1 MSSAASSATDI
12 PTVCILGASYGGHR
26 AVQVLVNSLPHG
38 WRIVVIE
45 RNTHCN
51 HLYVFPRIAVIPGH
65 EHKAFIPY
73 TNIFK
78 TSPTLTTPQTPL
90 ADPSSHVLIHG
101 HVTAVHPHSVR
112 YISLDQG
119 ASLEERQVRFN
130 YLIYALGSHLPAPI
144 NIWSEEPLKNIPKLR
159 KKYSLGPPT
168 PTGSHAPT
176 TASTPST
183 PSTIASRSP
192 TNSLFSFAPTISS
205 DSSTNATST
214 PAQHAPHNRE
224 HHHHIP
230 ASIRALG
237 GLTIPSTPSPFNHVH
252 DQRHY
257 TRVKDEK
264 FDEEL
269 ERRLKKLAVRPGR
282 NSPSSS
288 FSSSSDL
295 DYEEA
300 KSEKEDDGQP
310 YVLNAAS
317 ILQHGTK
324 PEGLLWLRSAQE
336 RVKNSESVLVI
347 GGGALGVQ
355 FATDI
360 KGFYGEGKEVTLV
373 HSGDRLL
380 PRFDKWMHEQIIV
393 QLERLGVKVLLSS
406 RVDLSS
412 KTERTLRTCDGRL
425 ISAELILL
433 CTGQKPNTS
442 LLSKIAPHSINPRTG
457 LVTVL
462 RSMQIGYFERPTP
475 PPVPSILDD
484 APLAAGF
491 TCAKGLPEDEC
502 LCRGSNRFNFK
513 LPKGLAGP
521 SDSPSHHSIVSG
533 NLSSSPTTTLATSDI
548 TMGGNWGGDAADAFG
563 ALNAGHTAW
572 TQAEVASRNVIRM
585 IESGGRAK
593 VGSKP
598 PCQDRVLEKGANLD
612 DGPPSMPL
620 RIKLT
625 PMGNRNKIWPLDPA
639 ASAYDSTSRRS
650 QETEDRELPELEH
663 YIAPP
668 PSIKISIGLDKAIY
682 QSKGNVGFKGP
693 EECPIDLNAGG
704 CGRGGGWGR
713 MI

>member
-12 PTVCILGASYGGHR
+12 PTVCVLGASYGGHR
-26 AVQVLVNSLPHG
+26 AVQVLANSLPHG

-144 NIWSEEPLKNIPKLR
+144 NIWSEEPLKNI
-159 KKYSLGPPT
+159 
-168 PTGSHAPT
+168 
-176 TASTPST
+176 
-183 PSTIASRSP
+183 
-192 TNSLFSFAPTISS
+192 
-205 DSSTNATST
+205 
-214 PAQHAPHNRE
+214 
-224 HHHHIP
+224 
-230 ASIRALG
+230 
-237 GLTIPSTPSPFNHVH
+237 
-252 DQRHY
+252 
-257 TRVKDEK
+257 
-264 FDEEL
+264 EE
-269 ERRLKKLAVRPGR
+269 
-282 NSPSSS
+282 
-288 FSSSSDL
+288 
-295 DYEEA
+295 
-300 KSEKEDDGQP
+300 DGQP

-475 PPVPSILDD
+475 PPI
-484 APLAAGF
+484 
-491 TCAKGLPEDEC
+491 
-502 LCRGSNRFNFK
+502 
-513 LPKGLAGP
+513 
-521 SDSPSHHSIVSG
+521 H
-533 NLSSSPTTTLATSDI
+533 LSSPYPHI
-548 TMGGNWGGDAADAFG
+548 FVIGDAADAFG

-572 TQAEVASRNVIRM
+572 TQAEVASRNVISM
-585 IESGGRAK
+585 IES
-593 VGSKP
+593 
-598 PCQDRVLEKGANLD
+598 
-612 DGPPSMPL
+612 
-620 RIKLT
+620 
-625 PMGNRNKIWPLDPA
+625 
-639 ASAYDSTSRRS
+639 
-650 QETEDRELPELEH
+650 ETEDRELPELEH

-704 CGRGGGWGR
+704 MWKRRGLGTDD
-713 MI
+713 MTI